1 MKFNILAIS
10 TLLALAAAETTTTA
24 QTATVTLTPEQS
36 CANKCRTTERCCV
49 ADCYKVPCPSESQAN
64 DTNKCV
70 AACPQ
75 GTGTPADTKR
85 YTECQQNCFNSH
97 FLATGTAATETG
109 STTFT
114 DTTTGTATAT
124 TTSTWATATT
134 TSDSDSSN
142 NDASSTFGSGSG
154 TSTNTGV
161 VKSTNAAANVKLG
174 ASSAGLFGLV
184 VAAFA
189 L

>member
-10 TLLALAAAETTTTA
+10 TLLALAAAETTTA
-24 QTATVTLTPEQS
+24 ETATVTLTPEQS
-36 CANKCRTTERCCV
+36 CAANCNTTERCCI
-49 ADCYKVPCPSESQAN
+49 ASCYKVPCPSDSQAN

-75 GTGTPADTKR
+75 GTGTLADTKK
-85 YTECQQNCFNSH
+85 YTECQQKCFDNY
-97 FLATGTAATETG
+97 FFTTGASATETDSSG
-109 STTFT
+109 TSATS
-114 DTTTGTATAT
+114 TTGTWAT
-124 TTSTWATATT
+124 TTST
-134 TSDSDSSN
+134 SGSESSN
-142 NDASSTFGSGSG
+142 SDATSTFGYT
-154 TSTNTGV
+154 TSTSTGLS
-161 VKSTNAAANVKLG
+161 STNAAANIKLG